1 MNRVQTAGGL
11 RAAGIKRSL
20 YGLQGYGVR
29 ERMKQVDQKF
39 QPGKNPLELEDGI
52 RVLQPT
58 TKHLQQK
65 MIEILDQIY
74 LTSSPQ
80 QKQALELW
88 KFQLSQTNVEDQ
100 VKFQFI
106 RRFYYWLLGR
116 GEESD
121 HKKTLWGRGNAAIY
135 NGEVS
140 SYIDAFLQKRK
151 QFAIQLSLLRDRVPS
166 TLVGYWLYFKYIVNG
181 ELKLVKMEDGTSFW
195 DMSDENFLQDFDLFA
210 QLDPKAPGA
219 RGTDSSNPDV
229 PPNNGGPVRGGGT
242 VGHSQ
247 LAAGLQPQ
255 QNQRAF
261 EGGTPHPMTRDAI
274 QQSQQYAL
282 QGQQMQQSLVENTRE
297 QMSVGTEEERNRSA
311 IEHADSGFT
320 SNQEQP
326 TPQRPAAPQQPHAN
340 PPEMDVG
347 VGSMEV
353 SSVNRSSDYA
363 RDWARSSS
371 SSSSMSTPRIPEGAE
386 DFRSSSSSSSS
397 TPRGG
402 GGGGEVAVRIPGA
415 QPDTPRPPAAA
426 PGKGKDE
433 GSELDQEEYEAQ
445 RQQAIRDLDE
455 EIAENTRRPITDA
468 SKPRIKNL
476 ERNLMEYEKQVHNAL
491 MRLDLRTIQTE
502 LPFAGSEEANYELT
516 LQEYKDLLQDANDH
530 IAQIRQN
537 HPVLHPD
544 DEKLMQEHEHFVN
557 MDPDD
562 DFEHYKGE
570 LQRIAVLRAHRRKHP
585 DDIER
590 VMESREKER
599 KKLEQIRLLAEAQLK
614 FYKNPDT
621 RKKLQNYI
629 NFATRELQQEE
640 MRLPASPNRAAAT
653 QQEMH
658 ELAEKQEL
666 EESFDVNPFGFTF
679 EPPPPS
685 ADMSL
690 DTQALLWQKRSDR
703 INFRK
708 HYFGLTAQHAA
719 ETLDNDEYALTA
731 EDIATAAA
739 KMLAQAK
746 QHDKEHLQAKEAENT
761 LYTRLFFMLKQ
772 EERDLEYDVPPNDK
786 NMQLLKKTIASYA
799 DWFEQV
805 MGRPI
810 QSFTNS
816 PDEEREEY
824 EAYAE
829 WAKNITWVNA
839 AGTVTNDKPATPAT
853 PAPPPAFMT
862 PGAVSSTPGVTPTT
876 KTKRMDYSK
885 IPITLNSVKDKPLRQ
900 HLQRVVARITSKTP
914 DAEVLELA
922 RFLEKLHDFVHATP
936 GIHQRT
942 KESWTRLRSEFQ
954 KNRNAPTK

>member
-1 MNRVQTAGGL
+1 MNRVQTAAGL

-39 QPGKNPLELEDGI
+39 QPGKSPLELEDGI

-74 LTSSPQ
+74 LKSSPQ

-210 QLDPKAPGA
+210 QLDPNAPGA

-247 LAAGLQPQ
+247 LAAGLQPK

-274 QQSQQYAL
+274 QQSQQYVL

-297 QMSVGTEEERNRSA
+297 QMTVGTEEERNRSA

-371 SSSSMSTPRIPEGAE
+371 SSSSMSTPRTPSGAE

-402 GGGGEVAVRIPGA
+402 GEVAVQIPGA
-415 QPDTPRPPAAA
+415 QPDTPRPPAGA
-426 PGKGKDE
+426 PGKDKDE
-433 GSELDQEEYEAQ
+433 GSELDQEEYETQ

-455 EIAENTRRPITDA
+455 EIAENARRPITDA

-476 ERNLMEYEKQVHNAL
+476 ERNLMVYEKAVHNAL

-502 LPFAGSEEANYELT
+502 LPFEGSEEENYNIVLE
-516 LQEYKDLLQDANDH
+516 EYNDALKDATQH
-530 IAQIRQN
+530 IATIRQN
-537 HPVLHPD
+537 HPTLHPD
-544 DEKLMQEHEHFVN
+544 DEKLLREHEHFVN

-679 EPPPPS
+679 EPPPSS

-690 DTQALLWQKRSDR
+690 DTQALLWQKRNDR

-799 DWFEQV
+799 DWFKQV

-810 QSFTNS
+810 QTFTNS

-829 WAKNITWVNA
+829 WEKQVM
-839 AGTVTNDKPATPAT
+839 VTNDKPATPATPAT

-876 KTKRMDYSK
+876 KTKTMDYGK
-885 IPITLNSVKDKPLRQ
+885 IPITMNSVKDRTLRQ
-900 HLQRVVARITSKTP
+900 HFARAIARVTP
-914 DAEVLELA
+914 TTPAAEILPLA
-922 RFLEKLHDFVHATP
+922 RTMESLMQFIAQNAKDIHAKTREAWHKLFHELH
-936 GIHQRT
+936 
-942 KESWTRLRSEFQ
+942 TRNNARS
-954 KNRNAPTK
+954 K

>member
-1 MNRVQTAGGL
+1 MNRVQTAAGL

-39 QPGKNPLELEDGI
+39 QPGKSPLELEDGI

-74 LTSSPQ
+74 LKSSPQ

-181 ELKLVKMEDGTSFW
+181 ELKLVKMDDGTSFW

-210 QLDPKAPGA
+210 QLDPNAPGA

-247 LAAGLQPQ
+247 LAAGLQPK

-297 QMSVGTEEERNRSA
+297 QMTVGTEEERNRSA

-363 RDWARSSS
+363 RDLARSSS
-371 SSSSMSTPRIPEGAE
+371 SSSSMSTPRTPSGAE

-397 TPRGG
+397 TPR
-402 GGGGEVAVRIPGA
+402 GGGEVAVRIPGA
-415 QPDTPRPPAAA
+415 QPDTPRPPAGA
-426 PGKGKDE
+426 PGKDKDE

-455 EIAENTRRPITDA
+455 EIAENARRPITDA

-476 ERNLMEYEKQVHNAL
+476 ERNLMVYEKAVHNAL
-491 MRLDLRTIQTE
+491 MRLDIQTIRAP
-502 LPFAGSEEANYELT
+502 LPFEGSEEENYNIV
-516 LQEYKDLLQDANDH
+516 LQEYNDALKDAKQH
-530 IAQIRQN
+530 IATIRQN
-537 HPVLHPD
+537 HPALHPD
-544 DEKLMQEHEHFVN
+544 DEKLMQEHEHYVN

-585 DDIER
+585 DDIAS

-599 KKLEQIRLLAEAQLK
+599 KKLEQIRSLAEAQLK

-653 QQEMH
+653 QQEMQA
-658 ELAEKQEL
+658 LAQTQNL
-666 EESFDVNPFGFTF
+666 EESFEANPFGMALADA
-679 EPPPPS
+679 PS
-685 ADMSL
+685 HQSL
-690 DTQALLWQKRSDR
+690 SDDEKAVLWERRNDR

-719 ETLDNDEYALTA
+719 ETLDNDEYGLTA
-731 EDIATAAA
+731 EDIATAAR
-739 KMLAQAK
+739 KMFMQAK
-746 QHDKEHLQAKEAENT
+746 QHTPEHLRAKQEENT
-761 LYTRLFFMLKQ
+761 LYSRLFYMLKTELQ
-772 EERDLEYDVPPNDK
+772 ELEYEVSPTDRH
-786 NMQLLKKTIASYA
+786 MQMLSQTIAEYA
-799 DWFEQV
+799 DWFKRV
-805 MGRPI
+805 MGKPVN
-810 QSFTNS
+810 SFAHG
-816 PDEEREEY
+816 DDIERETYQEQP
-824 EAYAE
+824 
-829 WAKNITWVNA
+829 T
-839 AGTVTNDKPATPAT
+839 TPAT
-853 PAPPPAFMT
+853 PSTPAPRPAFMT
-862 PGAVSSTPGVTPTT
+862 PEAVPSTPVVTTTT
-876 KTKRMDYSK
+876 KTKTMDYSK

-900 HLQRVVARITSKTP
+900 HLQRVVARITPKTP

-922 RFLEKLHDFVHATP
+922 RFLEKLYDFVHDTP

-942 KESWTRLRSEFQ
+942 KESWSRLRDQFQ